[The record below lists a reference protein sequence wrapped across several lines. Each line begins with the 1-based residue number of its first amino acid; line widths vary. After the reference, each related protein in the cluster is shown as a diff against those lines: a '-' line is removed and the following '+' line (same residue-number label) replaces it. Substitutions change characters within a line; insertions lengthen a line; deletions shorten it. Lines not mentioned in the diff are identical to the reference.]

1 METEQKQNDKRGGN
15 EMGAI
20 VNVEG
25 TVTVKEKDMV
35 NEVESLISRQVS
47 SKDMNLTYEIVNDT
61 TLYLHEKTSY
71 WSESD
76 LLDILNTILP
86 YIKEGEL
93 AYVDKDHSHLK
104 YLYNAENNKWEVLTG
119 RLIYA
124 KPDKTGDMGKD
135 EHKALTVKDLLY
147 CTGGNTKV
155 EIVGIE
161 HYNQHSF
168 SGNEHCL
175 WKGFV
180 GDYNSAFPPYGHQKV
195 EYLTVMNGTDLLKLR
210 FNISPFSAEEQIEIE
225 NIKKYFHFC
234 TFPDDGVER
243 LYRRYG
249 KKTEEYVQKHSLED
263 LDALIAETREVE

>member
-1 METEQKQNDKRGGN
+1 
-15 EMGAI
+15 MGSI

-35 NEVESLISRQVS
+35 NEVESRISSQVS
-47 SKDMNLTYEIVNDT
+47 SKDMNLTYEIENDT
-61 TLYLHEKTSY
+61 TLYLHEETSY

-76 LLDILNTILP
+76 LLDILNSILP

-93 AYVDKDHSHLK
+93 DYVDEDHSHLK
-104 YLYNAENNKWEVLTG
+104 YLYNTEDNKWEVLTG
-119 RLIYA
+119 KLVYA
-124 KPDKTGDMGKD
+124 KPDKIDDMGKD
-135 EHKALTVKDLLY
+135 ENKALTVKDLLY
-147 CTGGNTKV
+147 RTGGNTKV

-195 EYLTVMNGTDLLKLR
+195 EYLTVMNGTDLLKLYI
-210 FNISPFSAEEQIEIE
+210 NISPFSTKEQIEIE

-234 TFPDDGVER
+234 AFPDDGADK

-263 LDALIAETREVE
+263 LDDLIAETREVEQEKKDGYESKGI

>member
-1 METEQKQNDKRGGN
+1 MVTEQKQNDKRGGN

-35 NEVESLISRQVS
+35 AYVSGLISGQVS
-47 SKDMNLTYEIVNDT
+47 SKDMNLTYEIENDT
-61 TLYLHEKTSY
+61 TLYLHEETSY
-71 WSESD
+71 WNESD
-76 LLDILNTILP
+76 LLDILNMILP

-93 AYVDKDHSHLK
+93 DYVDEDHSHLK
-104 YLYNAENNKWEVLTG
+104 YLYNAEDNKWEVLAG
-119 RLIYA
+119 RLVYA
-124 KPDKTGDMGKD
+124 KPDKTDDMGKD
-135 EHKALTVKDLLY
+135 ENKALTVKDLLY
-147 CTGGNTKV
+147 RTGGNTKV

-180 GDYNSAFPPYGHQKV
+180 DDYNSVFPPYGHQKV
-195 EYLTVMNGTDLLKLR
+195 EYLTVMNGTNLLKLYV
-210 FNISPFSAEEQIEIE
+210 NISPFSAKEQIEIE

-234 TFPDDGVER
+234 TFPDDGAER

-263 LDALIAETREVE
+263 LDALIAETQEVE

>member
-1 METEQKQNDKRGGN
+1 METKQKQNDKRGGN
-15 EMGAI
+15 EMRAI

-93 AYVDKDHSHLK
+93 AYVDEDHSHLK
-104 YLYNAENNKWEVLTG
+104 YLYNEENNKWEVLTR

-124 KPDKTGDMGKD
+124 KPDKTDEMGKD

-147 CTGGNTKV
+147 RTGGNTKV
-155 EIVGIE
+155 EI
-161 HYNQHSF
+161 
-168 SGNEHCL
+168 
-175 WKGFV
+175 
-180 GDYNSAFPPYGHQKV
+180 
-195 EYLTVMNGTDLLKLR
+195 
-210 FNISPFSAEEQIEIE
+210 
-225 NIKKYFHFC
+225 
-234 TFPDDGVER
+234 
-243 LYRRYG
+243 
-249 KKTEEYVQKHSLED
+249 
-263 LDALIAETREVE
+263 